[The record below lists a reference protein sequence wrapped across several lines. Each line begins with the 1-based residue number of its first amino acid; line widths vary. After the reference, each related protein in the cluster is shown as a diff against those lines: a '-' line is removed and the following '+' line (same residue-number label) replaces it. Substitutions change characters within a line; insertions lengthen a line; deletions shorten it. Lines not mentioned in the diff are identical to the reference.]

1 MIAGIPLLFGIG
13 VMGFLYNPEK
23 EKGVKYGFIVITGKI
38 AQFDQQD
45 APN

>member
-1 MIAGIPLLFGIG
+1 MKNRTNGI
-13 VMGFLYNPEK
+13 LYNPEK
-23 EKGVKYGFIVITGKI
+23 EKGFKYGFIVITGKI